1 MSQRKDRNTI
11 TCIIPARNAAATIER
26 AVASASY
33 AGADAILVYDD
44 ASTDTT
50 FDVLEDIWDKYPN
63 LDFYSA
69 MGDVRAGVNFARN
82 YLIEQCDMGLVIPL
96 DADDTLRDLTP
107 LRKAYEPGV
116 WVYTDYAEHDGGSV
130 NHIKGAPAGALPRKN
145 ITGVSFLFHK
155 RDWQKVGG
163 YDPDF
168 AYAEDYAFQ
177 CALVNNGIRPKYI
190 DVVGYDRYLHP
201 KGNERTAKA
210 QAYWTFFRD
219 LARSKYPAA
228 FAGSG

>member
-82 YLIEQCDMGLVIPL
+82 YLIENADMGLIIPL
-96 DADDTLRDLTP
+96 DADDTLHDLTP

-116 WVYTDYAEHDGGSV
+116 WVYTDYAEHDGGNV

-177 CALVNNGIRPKYI
+177 CAP
-190 DVVGYDRYLHP
+190 
-201 KGNERTAKA
+201 
-210 QAYWTFFRD
+210 
-219 LARSKYPAA
+219 
-228 FAGSG
+228 